1 MMKPPVLDEYF
12 RVASYPVASARKP
25 LRSRSRARHAGR
37 GSTALAAL
45 VLAGAVAVA
54 IAPRATASATPAC
67 FGAAARDA
75 QKPCVNRSLTTT
87 VIPSVYDAPL
97 QPSAPCDPIRGVSV
111 AACTFGPPRAA
122 AVSAV
127 ALLGDSHATAW
138 RAAVAVVAE
147 ANRWHGVSITRDNCP
162 FTFARTPG
170 KGRCKGWAD
179 RVRRWLGRHPEVRRV
194 IVAAN
199 SGSGVIPANG
209 HTQRTTKIEGYIDA
223 WKSLPQTVRELY
235 VLRDVP
241 HSRNDTA
248 GCVARALQRGR
259 NPATRCSRPRSA
271 ALLTDEAA
279 VAARRTDS
287 ARVKLVD
294 LSRYMCDEQ
303 RCFPVVGGAL
313 VIKDIGHLTRTFSRT
328 LGPFLGRA
336 IALLRAG

>member
-1 MMKPPVLDEYF
+1 V
-12 RVASYPVASARKP
+12 
-25 LRSRSRARHAGR
+25 
-37 GSTALAAL
+37 TALVAL
-45 VLAGAVAVA
+45 ACAGAVAVA
-54 IAPRATASATPAC
+54 IAPPELAFATPAC
-67 FGAAARDA
+67 FGAAARDP
-75 QKPCVNRSLTTT
+75 QNPCVNRSRT
-87 VIPSVYDAPL
+87 VIPNVYDAPL
-97 QPSAPCDPIRGVSV
+97 QPSAPCDPIRGVSP
-111 AACTFGPPRAA
+111 AACSFGPPRAK
-122 AVSAV
+122 AVWHV

-138 RAAVAVVAE
+138 RAAVAVVAD

-179 RVRRWLGRHPEVRRV
+179 RVRRWLGRHREVRRV

-209 HTQRTTKIEGYIDA
+209 HTQRRTKIEGYIDA
-223 WKSLPQTVRELY
+223 WKSLPQTVREIY

-287 ARVKLVD
+287 ARVKLID
-294 LSRYMCDEQ
+294 LSRHMCDEQ

-336 IALLRAG
+336 IALLRAV